1 MVKFMIIFLIGFSA
15 SKLYSQEADFIL
27 SKFFA
32 VQVDDQVLL
41 RWTIEKGN
49 TCEDT
54 YVERSQDGIYFERIG
69 LIGGICGS
77 PDASITYDFYDSLP
91 LLNRD
96 NYYRLMLGQYGFT
109 SIKSVEFINY
119 SDKGFILGPNPF
131 TDFTTFRFEN
141 EKNEEFT
148 IIISDIMGRKLYQSS
163 TTSNE
168 IVIRKNDLGSGL
180 FLYRL
185 LKTGNVISEGK
196 LLSL

>member
-1 MVKFMIIFLIGFSA
+1 MVKFMIIFLIGLSA

-54 YVERSQDGIYFERIG
+54 YVERSLDGIYFERIG

-77 PDASITYDFYDSLP
+77 PDASITYDFYDSMP
-91 LLNRD
+91 FLNRD

-131 TDFTTFRFEN
+131 NDFTTFRFEN

-163 TTSNE
+163 TTSGE
-168 IVIRKNDLGSGL
+168 IVIRRNELGSGL
-180 FLYRL
+180 FPYRL
-185 LKTGNVISEGK
+185 LKTGIIISEGK
-196 LLSL
+196 LLAL